1 VRIAWRTYGLVSVHD
16 SGRRD
21 PEIRSD
27 RYAPRRLP
35 EKRINSHEAYAGRVE
50 DLLNSHERM
59 NRTPSTGTARS
70 RLSDA
75 LHRLSAALAARVAV
89 DLRALAAFRIGLG
102 ALLLVDLVR
111 RSRWLTAFYTDYGVL
126 PRRAFASDYSTSH
139 SLHAFSGEPWAVAL
153 LFAVAGAFAL
163 ALLVGYRTRLVAV
176 VSWLLLLSL
185 HARNPMLLNA
195 GDSLLRMLLF
205 WSVFLPLGAR
215 WSVDAVRRADARVD
229 AGSDADSAARSDA
242 DADPPTSGPSGPSV
256 ATVATMAVLLQ
267 MLVMYVT
274 NAVHKHEGDLWMS
287 GEAVVYVMQADHFTY
302 LLGNHLAEFHGLLR
316 ALTVLWVALLFAS
329 PLLLLL
335 TGVPRAAIASLF
347 VGMHLGMA
355 VTMRI
360 DLFPI
365 VVVVGFLP
373 FFQTP
378 VWDAAGRAVARLGWS
393 APLARWRSR
402 LESRARDLLSLE
414 PSLPRPTTPG
424 RLDGLRGA
432 DLTAGFAR
440 GRVLFST
447 VLPYV
452 FLVLIVLSSA
462 QAVDYAETPDPAE
475 EVLDA
480 VEMDQ
485 SWRMFAPDPTY
496 TTRWFVA
503 PGTLENGSERDV
515 LRDSEVDFDR
525 PARAETTYP
534 TSRWRKYLTN
544 VYSADNEKHR
554 SYLANYLC
562 EEWNRTHETG
572 VENVTVYQLYERT
585 DPYNGTV
592 EAEGTVE
599 LIEYDCS
606 GEFVQNE

>member
-1 VRIAWRTYGLVSVHD
+1 MTRQ
-16 SGRRD
+16 
-21 PEIRSD
+21 
-27 RYAPRRLP
+27 
-35 EKRINSHEAYAGRVE
+35 
-50 DLLNSHERM
+50 
-59 NRTPSTGTARS
+59 PSTETARS
-70 RLSDA
+70 RLSGTVD
-75 LHRLSAALAARVAV
+75 RLSAALAARVAV
-89 DLRALAAFRIGLG
+89 DLRALAAFRIGLA

-139 SLHAFSGEPWAVAL
+139 SLHALVGEPWTVAL

-163 ALLVGYRTRLVAV
+163 ALLVGYRSRLAAV

-185 HARNPMLLNA
+185 QARNPMLLNA

-215 WSVDAVRRADARVD
+215 WSVDAVKRADARTD
-229 AGSDADSAARSDA
+229 TGSEADSTTRSDADLSTGN
-242 DADPPTSGPSGPSV
+242 DADPPTSGPSAPSV

-274 NAVHKHEGDLWMS
+274 NAVHKYGGDLWMS
-287 GEAVVYVMQADHFTY
+287 GEALVYVMQADHFTY

-335 TGVPRAAIASLF
+335 TGVPRAVLASLF

-365 VVVVGFLP
+365 IVVVGFLP

-378 VWDAAGRAVARLGWS
+378 VWDALERALARLGWS
-393 APLARWRSR
+393 TSLSRWRAR
-402 LESRARDLLSLE
+402 LESLVRYLRSLE
-414 PSLPRPTTPG
+414 PTLPRPTAPG
-424 RLDGLRGA
+424 RLDGLRGTDFA
-432 DLTAGFAR
+432 AGFTR
-440 GRVLFST
+440 GRVLLST

-462 QAVDYAETPDPAE
+462 QAVDLAEVPDPAE
-475 EVLDA
+475 EVLDV

-503 PGTLENGSERDV
+503 PGALENGTERDV
-515 LRDSEVDFDR
+515 LRDSPVDFER

-544 VYSADNEKHR
+544 VYSADNENHR

-562 EEWNRTHETG
+562 EEWNRTHEVG
-572 VENVTVYQLYERT
+572 VETVTVYQLYERT